1 MSTTDQSEVELPT
14 PTVRQ
19 LLLLS
24 IPSII
29 IGVLTALSLWL
40 VDEAADVL
48 HDGIWTSLPQA
59 LGIDPNSGWWI
70 FVVLTFTGVAVGL
83 TIWLIPGHGGP
94 DSATTELVS
103 PPMRPVIVPSLALA
117 AILGLAGGVSLGPE
131 NPIILINVSL
141 LVWLAARAFKA
152 VPARM
157 VAMMAISGTIGAL
170 FGTPVAAALIF
181 TAIMAAVKGG
191 GSLWDKLFLPLV
203 AAAAGSITMT
213 LLAHPSFAIA
223 MPAYTTITGWDVL
236 ASLVIAIIA
245 TAIGLVAVYL
255 FPLVYRLFHGL
266 RHPLLITVAGGLV
279 LGILGAIGGPI
290 TLFKGLSQMNDLVT
304 HRDAYSPGQLAL
316 IVVIKLLALLVSASA
331 LFRGGRI
338 FPSVFIGAAVGT
350 LAAALVPGIPLQVA
364 VASGVLGLTVAAARD
379 GWVAIFVGVAV
390 TQNLIVLPILCLAIL
405 PAWLMVTRAPEL
417 LITPRPTITPTS
429 PRAAGGAG
437 R

>member
-29 IGVLTALSLWL
+29 IGVFTALTLWL
-40 VDEAADVL
+40 VDEAADAL
-48 HDGIWTSLPQA
+48 HDGIWTSLPLA
-59 LGIDPNSGWWI
+59 LGIDPNSGWWV
-70 FVVLTFTGVAVGL
+70 FLVLTFTGIAVGL

-94 DSATTELVS
+94 DTATTELVE
-103 PPMRPVIVPSLALA
+103 PPMSPVIVPSLALA

-152 VPARM
+152 VPGRM
-157 VAMMAISGTIGAL
+157 VSMMAISGTIGAL

-223 MPAYTTITGWDVL
+223 MPAYTAITGWDVL
-236 ASLVIAIIA
+236 ASIVIAVVA

-255 FPLVYRLFHGL
+255 FPLFYRVFHSL
-266 RHPLLITVAGGLV
+266 RHPLLITVAGGLI
-279 LGILGAIGGPI
+279 LGVLGAIGGPI
-290 TLFKGLSQMNDLVT
+290 TLFKGLTQMNDLVT
-304 HRDAYSPGQLAL
+304 HRDAYSPGQLTL

-417 LITPRPTITPTS
+417 LITPRRTITPTS